1 MTKYTN
7 VKYYLFLENAL
18 LQSNQFIIPNKSDIF
33 YTMNSN
39 LPDPENLDLNQTAPV
54 YLEVNRSGTG
64 SIQGSLEDLS
74 YNETSS
80 FVYIELGKILSILK
94 VNDYFNRFFINV
106 SLIVLKAIK
115 LTFIIDSENYIPTD
129 LPFNFSLLHIT

>member
-1 MTKYTN
+1 
-7 VKYYLFLENAL
+7 
-18 LQSNQFIIPNKSDIF
+18 
-33 YTMNSN
+33 MNSN

-94 VNDYFNRFFINV
+94 VSD
-106 SLIVLKAIK
+106 
-115 LTFIIDSENYIPTD
+115 
-129 LPFNFSLLHIT
+129 